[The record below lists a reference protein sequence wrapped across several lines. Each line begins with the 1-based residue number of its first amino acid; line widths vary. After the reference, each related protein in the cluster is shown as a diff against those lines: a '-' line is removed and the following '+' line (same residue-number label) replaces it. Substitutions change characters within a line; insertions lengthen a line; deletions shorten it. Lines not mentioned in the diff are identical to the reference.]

1 MEIKKKQ
8 YAKPQLRTIE
18 LKAEEV
24 LVAGCKTLTKSAPGG
39 APCMI
44 RHCAGKGS

>member
-8 YAKPQLRTIE
+8 YTKPQLRTIE

-24 LVAGCKTLTKSAPGG
+24 MAAGCKTSYEKRSGQGNL
-39 APCMI
+39 
-44 RHCAGKGS
+44 HC

>member
-8 YAKPQLRTIE
+8 YTKPQLRTIE

-24 LVAGCKTLTKSAPGG
+24 LAGGCKTNLFTGPGG
-39 APCMI
+39 STCIAIPCS
-44 RHCAGKGS
+44 GNGS

>member
-1 MEIKKKQ
+1 MDIKKKQ

-24 LVAGCKTLTKSAPGG
+24 MGAGCKTGLISKPLGVNCTIKF
-39 APCMI
+39 CNVN
-44 RHCAGKGS
+44 GS